1 MNSFI
6 RRTGLVV
13 LVAVLLIGSTAP
25 ALAQQS
31 SSNWSDQFYQE
42 LKPLVGQY
50 NENVDQVPSLI
61 TGVIGGERVEF
72 VVEPTDGG
80 QNAVYSAVVAKNGHI
95 QSFENEAPQKPTIRV
110 TTSEA
115 TLKTIMN
122 ATDKQKAFSE
132 AYNNGAFT
140 YKTFNMWSQV
150 KLGAA
155 SMGLK
160 VVNAFH
166 SVF

>member
-1 MNSFI
+1 M
-6 RRTGLVV
+6 RRTGLLV
-13 LVAVLLIGSTAP
+13 LVAVLLVGSTAP

-50 NENVDQVPSLI
+50 NQNVDEVPSFV
-61 TGVIGGERVEF
+61 TGIIGGERVKF
-72 VVEPTDGG
+72 VVEPTGGG

-95 QSFENEAPQKPTIRV
+95 QSFKNEAPQNPTIRV
-110 TTSEA
+110 TTTEA
-115 TLKTIMN
+115 TLQKIMN
-122 ATDKQKAFSE
+122 ATDKQKAFSD

-140 YKTFNMWSQV
+140 YKTFNVWSGI

-155 SMGLK
+155 NIGLK
-160 VVNAFH
+160 AVNLFH
-166 SVF
+166 SAF